1 MVSADRLLPDTCAWI
16 DFFNA
21 RPTPLAMALENALRR
36 GAIYT
41 CGVVKFELVQG
52 LKGRDEERILFA
64 ALQAVPH
71 LELTESL
78 WIDAGRLSRR
88 LRKQGTTIPLSD
100 ILIATLALEH
110 NLSVLTV
117 DRHFSLVGG
126 LLVEKG

>member
-1 MVSADRLLPDTCAWI
+1 MVTADRLLPDTCAWI

-78 WIDAGRLSRR
+78 WINAGRLSRR

-117 DRHFSLVGG
+117 DRHFSQVVG
-126 LLVEKG
+126 LLVVAG